1 MTHVLRD
8 VILMTLLVALNPFLL
23 AIILLLI
30 SRPRPVQN
38 LLAYWTG
45 CMITNIP
52 IFLVPL
58 VLLHTVPS
66 FSNIAQQLATPPP
79 GATVKPVQIGAGI
92 VMLLVSALVF
102 LRHRKGQRKEI
113 ATPVSVGADSAVL
126 LEERPEVPVEDSRPP
141 TLLGGALTRIKALMK
156 RAIELWESGNLWL
169 ALLFGMGCVPSLTMV
184 LLVDTLIVGSGAP
197 IGMQIVVAIVFVLLM
212 FIVLEFALVS
222 NLIAPGKTQAVLK
235 PLHTWS
241 AAHTNQIVYTLLA
254 VVGVWNLVVGVGLV

>member
-1 MTHVLRD
+1 MLRD

-45 CMITNIP
+45 CMITNVP

-58 VLLHTVPS
+58 VLLHVIPS
-66 FSNIAQQLATPPP
+66 FSDFAHKFATPPP
-79 GATVKPVQIGAGI
+79 GATVKPVQIGAGV
-92 VMLLVSALVF
+92 VMLVVAALV
-102 LRHRKGQRKEI
+102 LMRHRKRQRKEI
-113 ATPVSVGADSAVL
+113 ATPVSVGGDSAVL
-126 LEERPEVPVEDSRPP
+126 VADRPDESLEDSRPP
-141 TLLGGALTRIKALMK
+141 SLLGGLLTRIKALMK
-156 RAIELWESGNLWL
+156 RAIDAWESGNLWL

-197 IGMQIVVAIVFVLLM
+197 IGMQIIVAIVFVLTM
-212 FIVLEFALVS
+212 FVVLEFALIS

-254 VVGVWNLVVGVGLV
+254 IVGVWNLVVGVGLV